1 MLDFSRTSGHSG
13 MVCGRTRPAMHASWG
28 ACSLVSSAACAHA
41 GVSDDAPLA
50 RLWAGARTLRIA
62 DGPDD
67 VHLISIAKLELAQ
80 RRSKL

>member
-1 MLDFSRTSGHSG
+1 MLA
-13 MVCGRTRPAMHASWG
+13 P
-28 ACSLVSSAACAHA
+28 SAVLSVLDAAIQVHGGA
-41 GVSDDAPLA
+41 GVSDDVPLA

-80 RRSKL
+80 RRSRM